1 MGLTRRFPVVARRA
15 AVVTVLATTVACGGA
30 ALTVP
35 TPTTVGPA
43 DVAPSST
50 IGAVAEP
57 APTTVAPV
65 PVSTTVAPVPVSTTV
80 APVPVS
86 TTVAPVPV
94 STTTLAGGP
103 IPAAA
108 PGFCYDLAVI
118 SGEIVLEVES
128 VVAAD
133 GVLDARSHHALLLA
147 TRNLL
152 AWTSNRVPPAMSSD
166 LRLLTGVY
174 ADLGVQLDRLDPETV
189 TMPRLQALVFTY
201 VFDSAEVDGAELDL
215 SARRLSAFV
224 ATSCG
229 HGYPLME
236 SLADL
241 FADVRED

>member
-1 MGLTRRFPVVARRA
+1 MGLTRRFPVVAHRA
-15 AVVTVLATTVACGGA
+15 AAVAVLATTVACGGA

-35 TPTTVGPA
+35 TPTTVGSA

-86 TTVAPVPV
+86 TT
-94 STTTLAGGP
+94 TLAGGP
-103 IPAAA
+103 IPAAT
-108 PGFCYDLAVI
+108 PGFCSDLAVI

-174 ADLGVQLDRLDPETV
+174 ADRGIQLDRLDPETV

-201 VFDSAEVDGAELDL
+201 VFDSAEVDGAELDF

>member
-1 MGLTRRFPVVARRA
+1 MGLTRRFLVVARRT
-15 AVVTVLATTVACGGA
+15 AVVAVLATTVACGGA

-57 APTTVAPV
+57 APTTIASV
-65 PVSTTVAPVPVSTTV
+65 PVSTTVAPVS
-80 APVPVS
+80 VS

-108 PGFCYDLAVI
+108 PGFCSDLAVI

-128 VVAAD
+128 VVATD

-152 AWTSNRVPPAMSSD
+152 AWTSNRVPPAMSFD

-174 ADLGVQLDRLDPETV
+174 ADLGIQLDRLDPETV

>member
-1 MGLTRRFPVVARRA
+1 MGLTRRFLVVARRT
-15 AVVTVLATTVACGGA
+15 AVVAVLATTVACGGA

-35 TPTTVGPA
+35 TPTTVGPD

-50 IGAVAEP
+50 IGAVAES

-65 PVSTTVAPVPVSTTV
+65 PVSTTVAPVLVSTTV
-80 APVPVS
+80 APVL
-86 TTVAPVPV
+86 V

-108 PGFCYDLAVI
+108 PGFCSDLAVI

-174 ADLGVQLDRLDPETV
+174 ADLGIQLDRLDPETV

-224 ATSCG
+224 AISCG

-241 FADVRED
+241 FVDVRED

>member
-1 MGLTRRFPVVARRA
+1 MGLTRRFLVVARRT
-15 AVVTVLATTVACGGA
+15 AVVAVLATTVACGGA

-35 TPTTVGPA
+35 TPTTVGPD

-50 IGAVAEP
+50 IGSVAES

-80 APVPVS
+80 APVL
-86 TTVAPVPV
+86 V

-108 PGFCYDLAVI
+108 PGFCSDLAVI

-152 AWTSNRVPPAMSSD
+152 AWTSNRVPAAMSFD

-174 ADLGVQLDRLDPETV
+174 ADLGIQLDRLDPETV

>member
-86 TTVAPVPV
+86 TT
-94 STTTLAGGP
+94 TLAGGP

-128 VVAAD
+128 VVAVD
-133 GVLDARSHHALLLA
+133 GVLDARSHHGLLLA

>member
-1 MGLTRRFPVVARRA
+1 MGLTRRFLVVARRT
-15 AVVTVLATTVACGGA
+15 AVVAVLATTVACGGA

-50 IGAVAEP
+50 IGAVAES

-65 PVSTTVAPVPVSTTV
+65 LVSTTVAPVLVSTTV
-80 APVPVS
+80 APVL
-86 TTVAPVPV
+86 V

-108 PGFCYDLAVI
+108 PGFCLDLAVI

-128 VVAAD
+128 VVATD

-152 AWTSNRVPPAMSSD
+152 AWTSNRVPPAMSFD

-174 ADLGVQLDRLDPETV
+174 ADLGIQLDRLDPETV

>member
-1 MGLTRRFPVVARRA
+1 MGLTRRFPVVSCRA
-15 AVVTVLATTVACGGA
+15 AVVAVLATTVACGGA

-35 TPTTVGPA
+35 TPPTVGSA
-43 DVAPSST
+43 EVAPSST
-50 IGAVAEP
+50 IVAVAEP

-65 PVSTTVAPVPVSTTV
+65 PVPTTVAPVPVPTTV
-80 APVPVS
+80 APVL
-86 TTVAPVPV
+86 V

-174 ADLGVQLDRLDPETV
+174 ADLGIQLDRLDPETV

-201 VFDSAEVDGAELDL
+201 VFDSVEVDGAELDL

>member
-15 AVVTVLATTVACGGA
+15 AVVAVLATTVACGGA

-43 DVAPSST
+43 YVAPSST

-86 TTVAPVPV
+86 TT
-94 STTTLAGGP
+94 TLAGGP
-103 IPAAA
+103 IPAAT
-108 PGFCYDLAVI
+108 PGFCSDLAVI

-201 VFDSAEVDGAELDL
+201 VFDSAEVDGAELDF

>member
-1 MGLTRRFPVVARRA
+1 MGLTRRFPVVSCRA
-15 AVVTVLATTVACGGA
+15 AVVAVLATTVACGGA

-35 TPTTVGPA
+35 TPTTVGSA
-43 DVAPSST
+43 EVAPSST
-50 IGAVAEP
+50 IVAVAEP

-65 PVSTTVAPVPVSTTV
+65 PVPTTVAPVPVPTTV
-80 APVPVS
+80 APVL
-86 TTVAPVPV
+86 V

-108 PGFCYDLAVI
+108 PGFCSDLAVI

-128 VVAAD
+128 VVATD

-152 AWTSNRVPPAMSSD
+152 AWTSNRVPAAMSFD

-174 ADLGVQLDRLDPETV
+174 ADLGIQLDRLDPETV

>member
-15 AVVTVLATTVACGGA
+15 AVVAVLATTVACGGA

-86 TTVAPVPV
+86 TT
-94 STTTLAGGP
+94 TLAGGP
-103 IPAAA
+103 IPAAT
-108 PGFCYDLAVI
+108 PGFCSDLAVI

-133 GVLDARSHHALLLA
+133 GVLDARSHHGLLLA

-201 VFDSAEVDGAELDL
+201 VFDSAEVDGAELDF

>member
-86 TTVAPVPV
+86 TT
-94 STTTLAGGP
+94 TLAGGP

-133 GVLDARSHHALLLA
+133 GVLDARSHHGLLLA

-201 VFDSAEVDGAELDL
+201 VFDSVEVDGAELDL

>member
-1 MGLTRRFPVVARRA
+1 MGLTRRFPVVSCRT
-15 AVVTVLATTVACGGA
+15 AVVAVLATTVACGGA

-35 TPTTVGPA
+35 TPTTVGSA
-43 DVAPSST
+43 EVAPSST
-50 IGAVAEP
+50 IVAVAEP
-57 APTTVAPV
+57 AP
-65 PVSTTVAPVPVSTTV
+65 TTVAPVPVSTTV

-103 IPAAA
+103 IPAAT

-133 GVLDARSHHALLLA
+133 GVLDARSHHGLLLA

>member
-15 AVVTVLATTVACGGA
+15 AVVAVLATTVACGGA

-65 PVSTTVAPVPVSTTV
+65 PAPTTV

-133 GVLDARSHHALLLA
+133 GVLDARSHHGLLLA

>member
-1 MGLTRRFPVVARRA
+1 MGLTRRFPVVAHRA
-15 AVVTVLATTVACGGA
+15 AAVAVLATTVACGGA

-35 TPTTVGPA
+35 TPTTVGSA

-65 PVSTTVAPVPVSTTV
+65 PVSTTVAPVPVSTT
-80 APVPVS
+80 
-86 TTVAPVPV
+86 
-94 STTTLAGGP
+94 TLAGGP
-103 IPAAA
+103 IPAAT
-108 PGFCYDLAVI
+108 PGFCSDLAVI

-174 ADLGVQLDRLDPETV
+174 ADLGIQLDRLDPETV

-201 VFDSAEVDGAELDL
+201 VFDSAEVDGAELDF

>member
-1 MGLTRRFPVVARRA
+1 MGLTRRFLVVARRT
-15 AVVTVLATTVACGGA
+15 AVVAVLATTVACGGA

-35 TPTTVGPA
+35 TPTTVGPD

-65 PVSTTVAPVPVSTTV
+65 PVPTTVAPVPG
-80 APVPVS
+80 P

-174 ADLGVQLDRLDPETV
+174 ADLGIQLDRLDPETV

-201 VFDSAEVDGAELDL
+201 VFDSVEVDGAELAL

>member
-15 AVVTVLATTVACGGA
+15 AVVAVLATTVACGGA

-50 IGAVAEP
+50 IGAVAES

-65 PVSTTVAPVPVSTTV
+65 PVSTTVAPVLVSTTV
-80 APVPVS
+80 APVL
-86 TTVAPVPV
+86 V

-103 IPAAA
+103 IPAAE
-108 PGFCYDLAVI
+108 PGFCSDLAVI
-118 SGEIVLEVES
+118 SGEIILEVES
-128 VVAAD
+128 VVATD

-152 AWTSNRVPPAMSSD
+152 AWTSNRVPPAMSFD

-174 ADLGVQLDRLDPETV
+174 ADLGIQLDRLDPETV

-224 ATSCG
+224 AISCG

>member
-15 AVVTVLATTVACGGA
+15 AVVAVLATTVACGGA

-57 APTTVAPV
+57 AP
-65 PVSTTVAPVPVSTTV
+65 TTV

-174 ADLGVQLDRLDPETV
+174 ADLGIQLDRLDPETV